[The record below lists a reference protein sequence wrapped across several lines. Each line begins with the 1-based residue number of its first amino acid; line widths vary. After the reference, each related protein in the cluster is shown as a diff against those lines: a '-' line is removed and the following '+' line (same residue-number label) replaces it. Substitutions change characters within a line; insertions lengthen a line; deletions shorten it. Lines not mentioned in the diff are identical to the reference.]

1 MPFSVMTPLP
11 IIDSRRRVEAT
22 GCLLSEVRH
31 LAASRLP
38 SAVGG
43 PVCRQ
48 EDAHNHAVHMC
59 RNTKQKVSEWQWRPA
74 GPTTHTAII
83 MMEEYGRNCAQ
94 HAPFWWILVALMALS
109 SSTSLEE
116 QNIKSSI
123 KFQPCLTTLIR
134 THLPPLR
141 ATYSQHTLVLWST

>member
-59 RNTKQKVSEWQWRPA
+59 RNTKQKVSEWQ
-74 GPTTHTAII
+74 
-83 MMEEYGRNCAQ
+83 
-94 HAPFWWILVALMALS
+94 
-109 SSTSLEE
+109 
-116 QNIKSSI
+116 
-123 KFQPCLTTLIR
+123 
-134 THLPPLR
+134 
-141 ATYSQHTLVLWST
+141 